1 MAALIPDA
9 AAPASAARAPHP
21 TGKGGALLRWTILL
35 VVGAYLTFPLLAMLE
50 FSTRGVDGRTA
61 DAWLA
66 IGEDRQLMA
75 AITASLQLAALT
87 VAGMLVL
94 LLPTMVWV
102 RLRLPRL
109 RRVLEF
115 VCLLPL
121 TIPAIVIVVGLAPI
135 YAWVSYFFGNSP
147 VTLAF
152 VYVVL
157 VLPYAYRALDA
168 GLRSI
173 DLPTLAEAAL
183 SLGASWWSVI
193 IRVVAPNIRAT
204 ILSASLISVALVLGE
219 FTIASLLNYPTLQVQ
234 VNLIG
239 KRDANLSVAVSLAAL
254 MFGFALL
261 LVLSFAG
268 RGRGGTRKP

>member
-193 IRVVAPNIRAT
+193 IRVVAPNIRAA